1 MRKLCVIVMT
11 AVLYAGC
18 ATSPDQEPERRLSL
32 LEQADAKLAAP
43 DYRGAVS
50 LYSQF
55 LTANP
60 SDPQVPRARA
70 TMAALDRLL
79 VVQTELAR
87 VQQQDLPRMQREHT
101 DRQAETER
109 LRGEVAKLKA
119 DMERLRNID
128 LKELQR
134 RPAR

>member
-50 LYSQF
+50 LYF
-55 LTANP
+55 RDPDGNLGELVTPGLWANY
-60 SDPQVPRARA
+60 
-70 TMAALDRLL
+70 
-79 VVQTELAR
+79 
-87 VQQQDLPRMQREHT
+87 
-101 DRQAETER
+101 
-109 LRGEVAKLKA
+109 
-119 DMERLRNID
+119 
-128 LKELQR
+128 
-134 RPAR
+134 